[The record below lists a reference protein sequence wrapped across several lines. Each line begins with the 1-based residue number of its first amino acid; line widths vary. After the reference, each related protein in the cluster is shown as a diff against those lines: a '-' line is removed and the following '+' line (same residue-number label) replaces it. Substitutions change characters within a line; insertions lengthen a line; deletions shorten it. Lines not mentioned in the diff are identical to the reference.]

1 MIEQNKDM
9 CTLIGAREK
18 AFLNSVSSSFLI
30 CKPSIPK
37 KLLLSHYE
45 KGKAQAIRVL
55 KNHIFNKIKNMQ
67 EKSAFNV
74 MKLSVAPEVMTKRGS
89 RSTYSIL
96 HIIIVCIINNS
107 YRTYIKQWCMLTK
120 GSSNKAHMTSLK
132 EPSSQRLLQ

>member
-1 MIEQNKDM
+1 VYPYRRS
-9 CTLIGAREK
+9 REGIFELGIIK
-18 AFLNSVSSSFLI
+18 LPYLQTVHSQ
-30 CKPSIPK
+30 

-45 KGKAQAIRVL
+45 KGKTQAIRVL
-55 KNHIFNKIKNMQ
+55 ENHVFNNIKNMQ

-74 MKLSVAPEVMTKRGS
+74 MKLSTAPEVMTKRGS

-120 GSSNKAHMTSLK
+120 GSRNKAHMTSLK